1 MIFMEA
7 VGPSITIIKERSGEK
22 NKEAN
27 FLLCDGKLK
36 GVADPYDATST
47 TRQNRLNTRIAISEN
62 LKKK

>member
-27 FLLCDGKLK
+27 FLMCDGKLD
-36 GVADPYDATST
+36 GVTPLVADPLSIPVPFETIMQS
-47 TRQNRLNTRIAISEN
+47 
-62 LKKK
+62 